1 MFSMLSIYLDGSDF
15 SRYLHAGLTPELA
28 EVFQDM
34 HSYTIMVDLYSRGIM
49 RNPSMCVMADR
60 RNSIQFRLLS
70 LPSAKELGGDH
81 FQGRD
86 VYESCRIA
94 AIIFSLLI
102 IFPLPPVNAPLQLL
116 ARSLSHVLAASDLH
130 ENWKSAPELLL
141 WILMLGAVA
150 SGNEKWWFITIAH
163 RTGIAAEIRGGRSL
177 KQVLESVMW
186 PNFDCGVDSEALWNE
201 VMGSSENTTQLR
213 ESSECRLHTQSL
225 I

>member
-1 MFSMLSIYLDGSDF
+1 MLSIYLDGSDF

-34 HSYTIMVDLYSRGIM
+34 HSYTIMVDLYSQGIM

-70 LPSAKELGGDH
+70 LPSAKELGGDL

-102 IFPLPPVNAPLQLL
+102 IFPLPPVDAPLQHL
-116 ARSLSHVLAASDLH
+116 AQALSHVLAASDLQ
-130 ENWKSAPELLL
+130 EN
-141 WILMLGAVA
+141 
-150 SGNEKWWFITIAH
+150 
-163 RTGIAAEIRGGRSL
+163 
-177 KQVLESVMW
+177 
-186 PNFDCGVDSEALWNE
+186 
-201 VMGSSENTTQLR
+201 
-213 ESSECRLHTQSL
+213 
-225 I
+225 